1 MLSSWRRLRSCLP
14 QRRAPTH
21 DANGNTL
28 SDPSGKSYT
37 WDFENRLVQAVV
49 PGTNGGT
56 TTFRYDPFGRRIQ
69 KISPSVTSI
78 FVYDGNGLVE
88 TLNGSGSEIAG
99 YVQGQSIDEPLA
111 ELQST
116 TTDYYEQDAL
126 GSITSLSTPT
136 AALASTYTYD
146 SFGNLTASTGAVRN
160 YFQYTGR
167 EFDPETN
174 LDYYRGRYYDAGSG
188 RFTSQDPIG
197 YNGGYVRNN
206 PILLADPFGLCGI
219 TKIKIWSSDEVTI
232 GSPRSPWEL
241 SVTHQENA
249 DGILPI
255 NNLWCHW
262 TREYNTV
269 INTTTT
275 YLVHEFCPDGTS
287 RCKYGHSY
295 ERTYFE
301 QEHSWKTGTTTKTF
315 DYGQFTLTGFDEGQD
330 FLQEFYCKAHP
341 PSP

>member
-1 MLSSWRRLRSCLP
+1 VLSSWRRLRSCLP

-219 TKIKIWSSDEVTI
+219 TKI
-232 GSPRSPWEL
+232 
-241 SVTHQENA
+241 
-249 DGILPI
+249 
-255 NNLWCHW
+255 NL
-262 TREYNTV
+262 V
-269 INTTTT
+269 
-275 YLVHEFCPDGTS
+275 FG
-287 RCKYGHSY
+287 
-295 ERTYFE
+295 
-301 QEHSWKTGTTTKTF
+301 
-315 DYGQFTLTGFDEGQD
+315 
-330 FLQEFYCKAHP
+330 
-341 PSP
+341 